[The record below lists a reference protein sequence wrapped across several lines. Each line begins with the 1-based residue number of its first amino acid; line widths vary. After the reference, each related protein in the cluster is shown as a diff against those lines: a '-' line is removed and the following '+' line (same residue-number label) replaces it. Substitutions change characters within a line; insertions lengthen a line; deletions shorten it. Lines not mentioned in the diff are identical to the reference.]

1 MPQTHK
7 VLGQV
12 SPSAATLTSLYACPS
27 GTQAVCSTLTI
38 CNTTATAMTYRV
50 AVRPA
55 GAAISTQHYITQG
68 AWAGVAIRRHAHFA
82 VRLPVWHAGGLQH
95 IDDLQYDCHRNDLQ
109 SGRSARRCGD
119 FDTALHRLGLVCGG
133 V

>member
-55 GAAISTQHYITQG
+55 GAAISTQHYIVSDSSVAAYDSVFLTLGISLAATDVVSVYASAAG
-68 AWAGVAIRRHAHFA
+68 AAFSLFGVEIA
-82 VRLPVWHAGGLQH
+82 
-95 IDDLQYDCHRNDLQ
+95 
-109 SGRSARRCGD
+109 
-119 FDTALHRLGLVCGG
+119 
-133 V
+133 